1 MVCLDFLGITA
12 CSGYFAD
19 LTILSKGLL
28 YLTLWPL
35 PHKHISSICGSQLDI
50 FNSFG
55 WSFHSVVLSLNKC
68 SVALS
73 ECIFIELTSEQMGV
87 LGCGTNRIAACDNLL
102 TNYKLGAAFT
112 REDGKY
118 HDGFHNKHY
127 VQQKH
132 GDVLSARRVKIFEF
146 KSLLTD
152 VFGHISFASAVDNA
166 SSIPL
171 FYLSCWK
178 LDG

>member
-87 LGCGTNRIAACDNLL
+87 LDCGTNRIAACDNLL

-112 REDGKY
+112 R
-118 HDGFHNKHY
+118 
-127 VQQKH
+127 
-132 GDVLSARRVKIFEF
+132 
-146 KSLLTD
+146 LLERMESTMMAFTINIMCSRSM
-152 VFGHISFASAVDNA
+152 VMCCQLEESR
-166 SSIPL
+166 
-171 FYLSCWK
+171 YLSSNHC
-178 LDG
+178 